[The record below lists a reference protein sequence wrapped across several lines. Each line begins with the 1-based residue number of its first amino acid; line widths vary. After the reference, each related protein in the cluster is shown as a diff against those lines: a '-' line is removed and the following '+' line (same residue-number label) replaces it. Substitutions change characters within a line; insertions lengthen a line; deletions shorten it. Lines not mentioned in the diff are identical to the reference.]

1 MNNIGRIKNDLRGYL
16 SEYRFFH
23 CLRVAY
29 VARRL
34 ADVYHYDMDKAY
46 VAGLIHDIAKEFSNE
61 ENMDV
66 IMKYHLSKSLLD
78 DDYSKL
84 LHSDIGACLAKN
96 VYGLDDDV
104 CHAVMC
110 HTIGDIPMNLLDK
123 ILFVADKI
131 EPGKDYMGIEE
142 ERELAYKDINEA
154 TILCI
159 ENHHKKLVKTK
170 KKIYPKSLDVLNYLK
185 KERSE

>member
-1 MNNIGRIKNDLRGYL
+1 MGNVERIKEDLRGYL

-29 VARRL
+29 VARKL

-46 VAGLIHDIAKEFSNE
+46 VAGLIHDIAKEFSDE
-61 ENMDV
+61 ENLNV
-66 IMKYHLSKSLLD
+66 IKKYHLSQSLLNE
-78 DDYSKL
+78 DYRKL

-96 VYGLDDDV
+96 VYGLDEDI
-104 CHAVMC
+104 CHAVKC

-142 ERELAYKDINEA
+142 ERKLAYQDIHGA
-154 TILCI
+154 TVLCI
-159 ENHHKKLVKTK
+159 ENHHKKLVRTK
-170 KKIYPKSLDVLNYLK
+170 KQIYPKSLEVLDYLK
-185 KERSE
+185 REK